1 MKKKIEP
8 YLYML
13 PGLIILTM
21 FVFYPI
27 VRNIGYSLLSW
38 DLFKGT
44 KKFIGFHNYGKL
56 VQNEVFLVALKNNIY
71 YIMISLIFQVGLS
84 LVLAGILENIKNK
97 KLSAVFRTTFFIP
110 SLISLTVIGLLFT
123 FIYQPTGLLNAIL
136 DAAHLSGLKH
146 GWIGEEGT
154 AIFAVIAVSQWK
166 SIGYTM
172 MLLIV
177 AIQRIPEEL
186 NEAAVLDGAGTIKR
200 FLHITVPNIKD
211 TILMT
216 FIITTSGGFL
226 IFNEVYIITGG
237 GPSNAS
243 EVMSTMM
250 YNYAF
255 VHGKIGY
262 SSAIGTIILILSMLI
277 AGIQSGIFTMHKE
290 D

>member
-71 YIMISLIFQVGLS
+71 YIIISLIFQVGLS

-97 KLSAVFRTTFFIP
+97 RLSVVFRTTFFIP

>member
-1 MKKKIEP
+1 MKRKIEP

-13 PGLIILTM
+13 PGLIVLTI

-27 VRNIGYSLLSW
+27 IRNLGYSLLTW

-44 KKFIGFHNYGKL
+44 KKFVGLHNYVKL
-56 VQNEVFLVALKNNIY
+56 FQNEAFLMALRNNIY
-71 YIMISLIFQVGLS
+71 YIIISLFFQVGVS
-84 LVLAGILENIKNK
+84 LLLAGILENMKNK
-97 KLSAVFRTTFFIP
+97 KLSAIFRTTFFIP

-136 DAAHLSGLKH
+136 DAVHLSGLKH

-186 NEAAVLDGAGTIKR
+186 NEAAILDGAGAIRR
-200 FLHITVPNIKD
+200 FFSITVPNIKD

-237 GPSNAS
+237 GPSQSS
-243 EVMSTMM
+243 EVMSTIM

-255 VHGKIGY
+255 VHGKMGY
-262 SSAIGTIILILSMLI
+262 SSAIGTIILIFSMLI
-277 AGIQSGIFTMHKE
+277 AGIQSGIFRLHKE